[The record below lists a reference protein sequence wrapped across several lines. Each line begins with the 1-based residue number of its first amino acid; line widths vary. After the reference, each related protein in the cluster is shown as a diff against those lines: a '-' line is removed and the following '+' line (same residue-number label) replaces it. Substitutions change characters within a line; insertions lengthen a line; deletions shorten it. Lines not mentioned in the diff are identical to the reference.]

1 VNVPGLLPR
10 TAADLERARDGVPW
24 VADDDLRDLES
35 KSSAGATV
43 LGLFTWGGGPMYAG
57 DMKLGL
63 AGLAALAAWVAV
75 SNVIPAGVVG
85 AGYWIVGAV
94 SAVWSYRRS
103 RAVNKF
109 VSIRNELALRQG
121 PDPST
126 YRLLAAAAA
135 ANPALLPALPAL
147 PGPASAPVAEHHAQL
162 RDQLRK
168 LLALHRAGV
177 LHQAEHRERKIDL
190 LTDAAPATRAELDE
204 LLYVLLPLADEGALA
219 PDDFEFLKQL
229 GASR

>member
-35 KSSAGATV
+35 KSSVGATA

-57 DMKLGL
+57 DMKVGL
-63 AGLAALAAWVAV
+63 AGVAALVAWVAM
-75 SNVIPAGVVG
+75 SNVVPGGVAA
-85 AGYWIVGAV
+85 AGYWIVGAL

-103 RAVNKF
+103 RAVNRF

-126 YRLLAAAAA
+126 YRLLAAAAI

-147 PGPASAPVAEHHAQL
+147 PSPATAPVAEAHAQV

-168 LLALHRAGV
+168 LLALRRAGI
-177 LHQAEHRERKIDL
+177 LHEAEHRDRKIDL

-204 LLYVLLPLADEGALA
+204 LLYALLPLADEGALQ

>member
-1 VNVPGLLPR
+1 VVNVPGLLPR

-43 LGLFTWGGGPMYAG
+43 LGLFTWGGGPLYAG
-57 DMKLGL
+57 DLKVGL
-63 AGLAALAAWVAV
+63 AGIAALVAWVAL
-75 SNVIPAGVVG
+75 SNVVPAGVG
-85 AGYWIVGAV
+85 AAGYWIVGAL

-109 VSIRNELALRQG
+109 VSVRNELTLRQG
-121 PDPST
+121 PHPST
-126 YRLLAAAAA
+126 YRLLAAAAMV
-135 ANPALLPALPAL
+135 NPALLPALPAQ
-147 PGPASAPVAEHHAQL
+147 SHAPVAEHHAQL

-168 LLALHRAGV
+168 LLALHRGGV

-190 LTDAAPATRAELDE
+190 LTEAAPATRAELDE
-204 LLYVLLPLADEGALA
+204 LLYVLLPLADEGALTT
-219 PDDFEFLKQL
+219 DDFEFLKQL